1 METVLLMEM
10 MIRWSVEI
18 EAWRR
23 RFRVSKYKSNIHRDI
38 LSELFVSERLA
49 ARRQP
54 LQGHRWPS
62 AYASASAVDLAR
74 TGA

>member
-1 METVLLMEM
+1 MEMVLLMEM
-10 MIRWSVEI
+10 MMGWSVEI
-18 EAWRR
+18 KAWRR
-23 RFRVSKYKSNIHRDI
+23 RFRVRKHKSIIHRDI

-62 AYASASAVDLAR
+62 AYASASAVNLAR